1 MLAPE
6 IIDLRQGVGA
16 IKCRDGGADVEKHE
30 LRMDSRDGDVYMDGS
45 CFGGWGHVRA
55 AGLAVAQL
63 VTAEDGSFA
72 KWKLL
77 QESISQMMN
86 RGRPLMRNKKY
97 SCGLPFW

>member
-16 IKCRDGGADVEKHE
+16 IKCRDGGADVEEHE
-30 LRMDSRDGDVYMDGS
+30 LRMDPRDGDVYMDGS
-45 CFGGWGHVRA
+45 CFGGGGHVRA

-72 KWKLL
+72 KWNF
-77 QESISQMMN
+77 SRRASQMMN